1 MVRSVWCGK
10 TGGLFN
16 SLTTTVKEFVAPKG
30 GCPLSITITVMVLVL
45 GPWASV
51 GVQLI
56 KPVLGLIVIPA
67 GGERRLKAKVLAGRS
82 GSVAEADTD
91 SVVSSSIV

>member
-1 MVRSVWCGK
+1 MKV
-10 TGGLFN
+10 L
-16 SLTTTVKEFVAPKG
+16 VAPRG
-30 GCPLSITITVMVLVL
+30 GEPLSITITVMVLVL
-45 GPWASV
+45 GPCASV

-56 KPVLGLIVIPA
+56 KPVLGLIVIPT
-67 GGERRLKAKVLAGRS
+67 GGERRPKFKVLAGRS